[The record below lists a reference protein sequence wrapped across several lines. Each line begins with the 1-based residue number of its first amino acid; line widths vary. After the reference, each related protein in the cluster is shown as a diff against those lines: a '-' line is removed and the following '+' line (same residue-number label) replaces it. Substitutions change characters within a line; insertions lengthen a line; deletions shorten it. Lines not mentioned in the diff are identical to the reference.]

1 MESYEE
7 RVPGR
12 ALDASIFKKPQPTE
26 RSSSNWSSNPIYS
39 QTVLAR
45 MNPKLSQSPLSP
57 NQTISRTK
65 DSSIK
70 DKNRIYADRVSS
82 SIVNHST
89 FHQKSSISH
98 QISVEKKCPN
108 LNSALPAH
116 KNQGATQIKQ
126 FLNPRTLK
134 RPSSLVSGKTG
145 MNFAPAG
152 ERAEVPDSMCADS
165 SQSSDN
171 LHGQSILTKHE
182 CRRVDS
188 SVTQTSSPLSSIQS
202 RLASNMEAHRIKSH
216 QSNDK
221 ANAFSGTMNSS
232 ADGLSIRSG
241 ALLSC
246 FIEVQTNITSGAFE
260 DPSDAKSFSSELDAQ
275 NFSRG
280 PRKIIS
286 TKPDET
292 LQRNMLCSQVLSN
305 EQHSDQ
311 EFERYWSAYSL
322 S

>member
-45 MNPKLSQSPLSP
+45 MNPKLTQSPLSP
-57 NQTISRTK
+57 KQTISKTK

-70 DKNRIYADRVSS
+70 DKNRIYADRVPS
-82 SIVNHST
+82 SIINHST
-89 FHQKSSISH
+89 FLQKSSISH
-98 QISVEKKCPN
+98 QISVEKKSPN

-116 KNQGATQIKQ
+116 KNPIKQ

-171 LHGQSILTKHE
+171 LHGHKHE
-182 CRRVDS
+182 CRRADS

-260 DPSDAKSFSSELDAQ
+260 DPSDAKSFSSEVDAQ

-286 TKPDET
+286 TKPDEI
-292 LQRNMLCSQVLSN
+292 LQRNMLCSPLLSN

-311 EFERYWSAYSL
+311 EFERYWSADSL